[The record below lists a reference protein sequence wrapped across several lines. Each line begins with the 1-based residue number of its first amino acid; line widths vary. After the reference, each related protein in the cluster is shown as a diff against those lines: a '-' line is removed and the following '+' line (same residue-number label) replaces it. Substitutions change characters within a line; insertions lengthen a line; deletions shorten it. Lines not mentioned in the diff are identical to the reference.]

1 MTDLS
6 YPDSLIRR
14 VLDET
19 RTIAMVGASA
29 NWVRPS
35 NFAMKYLQQKGYR
48 VIPVNPGSTGKE
60 IHGEQCFATLSDI
73 PYDFEMVDIFR
84 RSADAGAIVDEAIS
98 LKDAR
103 GIKTVWLQL
112 DVVDVAAA
120 ERAEAAGLTAI
131 MDRCP
136 KIEYGRLNHELAW
149 AGINTGVISSK
160 RPRLR

>member
-1 MTDLS
+1 MTALA

-14 VLDET
+14 VLNET
-19 RTIAMVGASA
+19 LTIAMVGASA

-48 VIPVNPGSTGKE
+48 IIPVNPGSAGTE
-60 IHGEQCFATLSDI
+60 IHGETCFATLRDI
-73 PYDFEMVDIFR
+73 PDDFEMVDIFR
-84 RSADAGAIVDEAIS
+84 RSEDAGAIVDEAIA
-98 LKDAR
+98 LKDTR

-112 DVVDVAAA
+112 DVIDRAAT
-120 ERAEAAGLTAI
+120 ERAAAAGLTAI

-136 KIEYGRLNHELAW
+136 KIEFGRLNHELGW

>member
-1 MTDLS
+1 MTALA

-35 NFAMKYLQQKGYR
+35 NFAMKYLQQKVYR
-48 VIPVNPGSTGKE
+48 VIPVNPGSAGTE
-60 IHGEQCFATLSDI
+60 IHGEMCYASLGDI
-73 PYDFEMVDIFR
+73 PDAFEMVDIFR
-84 RSADAGAIVDEAIS
+84 RSEDAGAIVDEAIALEDS
-98 LKDAR
+98 KGLR
-103 GIKTVWLQL
+103 TVWLQL
-112 DVVDVAAA
+112 EVIDTAAG
-120 ERAEAAGLTAI
+120 ERAEAVGLTAI